1 MSKAI
6 TTGLLVIGF
15 IGTNAALAD
24 NYHHQNNNQMQH
36 QEQQRIKQGV
46 QSGSLTRAEAKGM
59 AQEQK
64 QIRTEERAY
73 KADGK
78 YTPAER
84 QDVHQDL
91 QQASKNIYQEK
102 HDGQRIPR

>member
-1 MSKAI
+1 MNKAI

-15 IGTNAALAD
+15 IGANAAFAD
-24 NYHHQNNNQMQH
+24 NYHRQSNNQLQYNEH
-36 QEQQRIKQGV
+36 NRIQQGV
-46 QSGSLTRAEAKGM
+46 KSGSLTREEARGL

-64 QIRTEERAY
+64 QIRTEEHAY

-78 YTPAER
+78 YTAAER

-91 QQASKNIYQEK
+91 QQASKDIYQEK
-102 HDGQRIPR
+102 HDRH